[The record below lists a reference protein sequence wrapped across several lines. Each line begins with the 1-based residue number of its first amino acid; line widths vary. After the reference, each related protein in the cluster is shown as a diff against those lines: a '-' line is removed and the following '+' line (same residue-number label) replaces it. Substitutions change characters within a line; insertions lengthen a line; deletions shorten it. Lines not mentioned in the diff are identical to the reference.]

1 MLIDMNCLAE
11 ADHHVLDAHGGIARQ
26 KLYIAELK
34 TNGRPLH
41 AANALLALMNLT
53 LPIIED
59 LRQQLLASMVSDKV
73 HIDMY
78 PARQSCGTQLILQ
91 VAELSESSNG

>member
-34 TNGRPLH
+34 TNGSSLH
-41 AANALLALMNLT
+41 AANALLALMNVM
-53 LPIIED
+53 LPISED
-59 LRQQLLASMVSDKV
+59 LRQELLTTMISKAW
-73 HIDMY
+73 
-78 PARQSCGTQLILQ
+78 PQSGR
-91 VAELSESSNG
+91 